1 MVAWRVVLVVA
12 TLMSSATCTLDSC
25 FPDSGSSDTTSSNF
39 NFSGVDIFGL
49 GLFRELNSLM
59 TSSQS
64 AGDANLLVSP
74 YSVWSALSLALMGAE
89 GRSRR
94 QLEDALGLPTTRRG
108 AYRTK
113 YALDFVMRALG
124 SGTNGGPELRRVDRA
139 YFDPTVQLHPCVTNL
154 LNDVQILDMIFDS
167 IGSAN
172 KINND
177 VSMVTGGQIKDLLS
191 SDALVNS
198 LFVLLNAIYFKGSWQ
213 TKFDPKN
220 TSKQKFNRQSG
231 EMVAMADMMT
241 VESTFNLA
249 ASTSLGAAMLQLPY
263 YNSNMSML
271 VMLPDPSS
279 TVDET
284 LKQLSPTTLSQ
295 SLAALKP
302 TIVRVSLPK
311 FDLAKK
317 MEDELV
323 QGLGRLGITDIFN
336 SSVANFT
343 SFTSDSSLYVDTAI
357 HQAKVMVNEEGTV
370 AAAAT
375 ALTATRSGSSNPVQF
390 SANRPF
396 LFLIYDS
403 RVRVTLFAGII
414 RNPSK

>member
-25 FPDSGSSDTTSSNF
+25 FPDTGSTSSEF

-94 QLEDALGLPTTRRG
+94 QLEDALGLPTTKLG

-113 YALDFVMRALG
+113 YDLDLVLRALG

-139 YFDPTVQLHPCVTNL
+139 YFDPTVQLRPCVTDL
-154 LNDVQILDMIFDS
+154 LNDVQILDIISDP

-198 LFVLLNAIYFKGSWQ
+198 LFVLLNAIYFKGSWK

-220 TSKQKFNRQSG
+220 TSKQKFTRQSG

-241 VESTFNLA
+241 VEDTFNLA
-249 ASTSLGAAMLQLPY
+249 ASTPLSATMLQLPY
-263 YNSNMSML
+263 YNSMSML
-271 VMLPDPSS
+271 IILPDPSQS

-357 HQAKVMVNEEGTV
+357 HQAKVKVDEEGTV

-375 ALTATRSGSSNPVQF
+375 ALTFAYSFSSDPVQF
-390 SANRPF
+390 VANRPF

-403 RVRVTLFAGII
+403 RVNVTLFAGII